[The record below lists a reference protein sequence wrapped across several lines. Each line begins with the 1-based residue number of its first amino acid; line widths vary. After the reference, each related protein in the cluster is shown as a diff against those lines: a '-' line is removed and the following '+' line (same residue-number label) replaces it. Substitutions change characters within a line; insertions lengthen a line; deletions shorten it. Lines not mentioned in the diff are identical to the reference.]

1 MQHKF
6 ITYLIMS
13 ELKTLSDGV
22 SLRCREELMR
32 LGVKGA
38 DFVQKTKLLKS
49 TFSAVS
55 NGVNTAPTGFIS
67 ALCRHYQADATY
79 IITGVRSAAIS
90 NTEAS
95 NGHKSKANMG
105 DHSSVQET
113 KVDEREVAYLKEMLK
128 AKDREIADKLSIIAE
143 KERLVAEKER
153 LIQVLM
159 GKTCTPC
166 DTEKE
171 NE

>member
-1 MQHKF
+1 
-6 ITYLIMS
+6 MS

-79 IITGVRSAAIS
+79 IITGIRSATTS
-90 NTEAS
+90 NAEAS
-95 NGHKSKANMG
+95 DGHKPKVNM
-105 DHSSVQET
+105 DNHSSAQET
-113 KVDEREVAYLKEMLK
+113 RVDEREVAYLKEMLK
-128 AKDREIADKLSIIAE
+128 AKDREIAE
-143 KERLVAEKER
+143 KERLIAEKER

-159 GKTCTPC
+159 GKACTPC